1 MTPPLVNSAS
11 DSATAATQ
19 PPSRRGLLLGAGA
32 LACFAGVGLA
42 WWKNQT
48 GPSVGTDTV
57 ALVDGFWEQQWPT
70 PQDGVLRMQ
79 DFRGQPLLINFWA
92 TWCPPCIA
100 ELPLL
105 NDFFQRQKD
114 KAQGWQ
120 VLGLAVDSATAVTRF
135 LKKTPLDFPIGL
147 AGASGSTLAKSL
159 GNPSGSLPFSV
170 AVTAQGQIAERKL
183 GRLYPQ
189 DLDVWARLE

>member
-1 MTPPLVNSAS
+1 M
-11 DSATAATQ
+11 
-19 PPSRRGLLLGAGA
+19 
-32 LACFAGVGLA
+32 LA
-42 WWKNQT
+42 
-48 GPSVGTDTV
+48 
-57 ALVDGFWEQQWPT
+57 DGFWEQQWPT
-70 PQDGVLRMQ
+70 PQDGVLRLQ
-79 DFRGQPLLINFWA
+79 DFRGKPLLINFWA

-120 VLGLAVDSATAVTRF
+120 VLGLAVDSATAVAGF
-135 LKKTPLDFPIGL
+135 LKKMPLDFPIGL
-147 AGASGSTLAKSL
+147 AGASGSGLAKSL

-170 AVTAQGQIAERKL
+170 ALAAQGQIAKRKL

-189 DLDVWARLE
+189 DLADWAELK